1 MKLIKIL
8 PALAMTLA
16 VSAYAKEMPKMEKAS
31 DTMATLPAIMDKTVV
46 YTCNKKTVTA
56 VYQFEDQEPSAAM
69 LSVGNKIISKNFM
82 RNKETTDFTQ
92 FVAGD
97 YVWNVDSGLTL
108 DNFDTVIPV
117 NLIQKGKQ
125 NDTIIVKNCDINTEA
140 TAKANR

>member
-82 RNKETTDFTQ
+82 RNKETADFTQ

-97 YVWNVDSGLTL
+97 YIWNVVD
-108 DNFDTVIPV
+108 
-117 NLIQKGKQ
+117 
-125 NDTIIVKNCDINTEA
+125 
-140 TAKANR
+140 

>member
-31 DTMATLPAIMDKTVV
+31 DTIV

-82 RNKETTDFTQ
+82 RNKETADFTQ

>member
-1 MKLIKIL
+1 
-8 PALAMTLA
+8 
-16 VSAYAKEMPKMEKAS
+16 
-31 DTMATLPAIMDKTVV
+31 MATLPAIMDKTVV

-82 RNKETTDFTQ
+82 RNKETADFTQ

-97 YVWNVDSGLTL
+97 YIWNVDSGLTL

-125 NDTIIVKNCDINTEA
+125 SDTIIVKNCDINTKA